1 MKRTT
6 SRCGP
11 RGRGVSP
18 VIGVVLMVAI
28 VVVLAAVAGAYLTTF
43 ADAGEES
50 SPSFGANVDYDRS
63 TDGDGQSITITHK
76 KGDNIN
82 VSTLSIT
89 VSGAEAVD
97 PSNGTRADVEY
108 TGNVL
113 SSVGS
118 ELRASDSLTLDG
130 THFEKSGGG
139 SIKPKEYLDLS
150 EATVRIVWEDGP
162 ERSGIVF
169 VWEGETAG

>member
-6 SRCGP
+6 SRCSPGD
-11 RGRGVSP
+11 RGVSP

-43 ADAGEES
+43 ADEGEES
-50 SPSFGANVDYDRS
+50 APSFGANVDYDRS

-76 KGDNIN
+76 KGDNID

-89 VSGAEAVD
+89 VSGAEVVD
-97 PSNGTRADVEY
+97 PTNGTRADVEY

-118 ELRASDSLTLDG
+118 EFRASDSLILDK
-130 THFEKSGGG
+130 THFEKSSG
-139 SIKPKEYLDLS
+139 SITSDEYLDLS
-150 EATVRIVWEDGP
+150 EATVRIAWEDGP
-162 ERSGIVF
+162 DRSGIVF
-169 VWEGETAG
+169 VWEGETAS